1 MKMFVIYKTI
11 LNTYFKLSN
20 SKVAKNLPG
29 KFKKN
34 LELTIKAKKNLE
46 FKKFW
51 KKNLIFEQKSLKNLK
66 KPVILNKFY
75 M

>member
-1 MKMFVIYKTI
+1 MKIFVIYKTI

-46 FKKFW
+46 FKKF
-51 KKNLIFEQKSLKNLK
+51 
-66 KPVILNKFY
+66 
-75 M
+75 